1 RSAPP
6 AAGTLAVGRR
16 RGTARAAQA
25 RGDPPLPDRP
35 DRAAVAAL
43 RQGVERGNPTAARS
57 ARQASGHARAREPD
71 GAPWAARTLALA
83 PRRRHRRTARRA
95 WLPRRPARRA
105 HLRREADRAA
115 PAPRHD
121 VGGRPLRRAAIS
133 RLPSAAWR

>member
-1 RSAPP
+1 DAPSPGERARPGRRRNRALAAARADLRCRRRSTQPLLSRSAPP

-25 RGDPPLPDRP
+25 RRDPPLPDRP

-57 ARQASGHARAREPD
+57 ARQASGHAGAREPD

-83 PRRRHRRTARRA
+83 PRRRHSRT
-95 WLPRRPARRA
+95 P
-105 HLRREADRAA
+105 
-115 PAPRHD
+115 
-121 VGGRPLRRAAIS
+121 GRTCR
-133 RLPSAAWR
+133 